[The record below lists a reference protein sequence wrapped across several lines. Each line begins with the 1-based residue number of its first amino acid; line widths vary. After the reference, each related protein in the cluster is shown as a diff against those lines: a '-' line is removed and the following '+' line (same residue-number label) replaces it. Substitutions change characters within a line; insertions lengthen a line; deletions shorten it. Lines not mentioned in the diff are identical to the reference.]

1 MRTGDNPLQAFAR
14 KISGKEPSEYTET
27 EKKEIITEEIVKK
40 DTEVP
45 IIKFG
50 NYDSLSQMATGLKQI
65 TNFNEKSATF
75 NLFKNQAIEA
85 QKAGYTREHFVTEL
99 GEGITALFFPD
110 VN

>member
-1 MRTGDNPLQAFAR
+1 MLRNFIG
-14 KISGKEPSEYTET
+14 
-27 EKKEIITEEIVKK
+27 EKLILYEIEDFEIQLSDQSLSTIIKNEEMFKK

>member
-1 MRTGDNPLQAFAR
+1 
-14 KISGKEPSEYTET
+14 
-27 EKKEIITEEIVKK
+27 
-40 DTEVP
+40 
-45 IIKFG
+45 
-50 NYDSLSQMATGLKQI
+50 MATGLKQI